1 MPTFGRYLRG
11 LMLSEL
17 NAALEFV
24 TSAPK
29 TESEIDILCARPAR
43 GLRQFPDILTLC
55 PQKGVLGDRW
65 FDTAWLTLPDGRPD
79 PRIQVSILPKRVLDL
94 IWHDREK
101 TVHPG
106 DQIIADFDTSVKNLS
121 IGTRIAAGT
130 AILQVSDVPNF
141 GCAKWKVRYG
151 ADALTWTEQHRELRL
166 RRVLCAIVQDGIVT
180 KRDRLRVLR

>member
-1 MPTFGRYLRG
+1 MTTFGRYKRG
-11 LMLSEL
+11 FMLTDL
-17 NAALEFV
+17 NAALDFV

-29 TESEIDILCARPAR
+29 TDSVIDILCARPAR

-65 FDTAWLTLPDGRPD
+65 FDSAWLTLPDGRPD

-94 IWHDREK
+94 VWQDREN
-101 TVHPG
+101 TIHPG
-106 DQIIADFDTSVKNLS
+106 DQIITDLDTSVENLP

-130 AILQVSDVPNF
+130 AILQVSDVPNL

-151 ADALTWTEQHRELRL
+151 ANALSWAMSHPELRL
-166 RRVLCAIVQDGIVT
+166 RGVLCAIVQDGVLRKT
-180 KRDRLRVLR
+180 DRLRVLG